1 LRHPLGRLHHDV
13 ETFRYRA
20 VGDSVLSVDQ
30 MEEARTHYR
39 ASLRWMQDISS
50 NLDPEQY
57 KKLEK
62 FRKVS
67 CTYYWRFRQLNDNIS
82 ALQPRCQV

>member
-1 LRHPLGRLHHDV
+1 MRNSLSRLHHDV

-20 VGDSVLSVDQ
+20 IGDCLLTINN

-39 ASLRWMQDISS
+39 ASLRWMQDISA

-62 FRKVS
+62 FRKVPNFLKLLS
-67 CTYYWRFRQLNDNIS
+67 IIRFW
-82 ALQPRCQV
+82 V

>member
-1 LRHPLGRLHHDV
+1 MALRDPLARLYNDV
-13 ETFRYRA
+13 ETFRFRA
-20 VGDSVLSVDQ
+20 IADSLLSVNN

-39 ASLRWMQDISS
+39 ASLRWMQDNSK

-62 FRKVS
+62 FRKV
-67 CTYYWRFRQLNDNIS
+67 WFK
-82 ALQPRCQV
+82 

>member
-1 LRHPLGRLHHDV
+1 MRHSLGRLQHDV

-20 VGDSVLSVDQ
+20 VSDSVLSVDQ
-30 MEEARTHYR
+30 MEDARTHYR
-39 ASLRWMQDISS
+39 ASLRWMQDISAS
-50 NLDPEQY
+50 LDPEQF

-67 CTYYWRFRQLNDNIS
+67 CVKN
-82 ALQPRCQV
+82 